1 MGIHPA
7 FIHDRLSRNASA
19 SGNCGRQDHALK
31 DHFRREALQAVTSR
45 PPLSPWLVAVLFA
58 PTALLLWAIA
68 AGIIPVDQKNLRTV
82 LQAIALAQLFLAVT
96 IYEIVP
102 GLAKGDRAQR
112 PAWQRL
118 MLALGVLIVTQV
130 AHLAVAEKAFASIAV
145 ATALAAL
152 AQQVVTIA
160 LAEEL
165 WFRGLWMR
173 AAAGRP
179 LLAVFGGAA
188 GFGLYHLHQGWE
200 WVATSTALGLLFAVA
215 RWYGAP
221 IWALALSHG
230 LMNWLNM
237 VAAPGAKWRLDPA
250 LSRGMFIGLVLFGT
264 AIMWLLCRRPEPAA
278 RAENTD
284 RPK

>member
-1 MGIHPA
+1 M
-7 FIHDRLSRNASA
+7 
-19 SGNCGRQDHALK
+19 
-31 DHFRREALQAVTSR
+31 TSR
-45 PPLSPWLVAVLFA
+45 PPLSPWLVAALFA
-58 PTALLLWAIA
+58 PTALLLWAVA
-68 AGIIPVDQKNLRTV
+68 AGVIPIDQKNLRTV
-82 LQAIALAQLFLAVT
+82 FQAIALAQLFLAVA
-96 IYEIVP
+96 IYEAVP
-102 GLAKGDRAQR
+102 GLAAGDTAER

-118 MLALGVLIVTQV
+118 AIAFGVLIVTQV
-130 AHLAVAEKAFASIAV
+130 AHLAVTDKAFATIAIV
-145 ATALAAL
+145 TALAGL

-188 GFGLYHLHQGWE
+188 GFGLYHLHQGWD
-200 WVATSTALGLLFAVA
+200 WVATSAALGLLFAVA

-264 AIMWLLCRRPEPAA
+264 AIMWLLCRRPEPASV
-278 RAENTD
+278 EDNTD
-284 RPK
+284 RSR

>member
-1 MGIHPA
+1 
-7 FIHDRLSRNASA
+7 
-19 SGNCGRQDHALK
+19 
-31 DHFRREALQAVTSR
+31 VTPR
-45 PPLSPWLVAVLFA
+45 PPLSPWLVAALFA
-58 PTALLLWAIA
+58 PTALLLWAVA
-68 AGIIPVDQKNLRTV
+68 TGVIPIDQKNLRTV
-82 LQAIALAQLFLAVT
+82 FQAIALTQLFLAVT

-102 GLAKGDRAQR
+102 GLAADDTPQK

-118 MLALGVLIVTQV
+118 MLAFGVLIVTQV
-130 AHLAVAEKAFASIAV
+130 AHLAVAEKAFATIAI
-145 ATALAAL
+145 AAALAAL

-237 VAAPGAKWRLDPA
+237 VAAPGGKWRLDPA
-250 LSRGMFIGLVLFGT
+250 LSRGMLIGLVLFGT
-264 AIMWLLCRRPEPAA
+264 AIMWLLGRRPEPAA